1 MLPLLSVTNI
11 LFSPNVATVPAT
23 VGNVTEPNI
32 PTLPVNWCVSVPS
45 LPNLVEPDVNIADD
59 VTYVV

>member
-11 LFSPNVATVPAT
+11 LFSPTVATVPAT
-23 VGNVTEPNI
+23 VGNVTDPNI
-32 PTLPVNWCVSVPS
+32 PTLPVNWCVSGAS
-45 LPNLVEPDVNIADD
+45 LPNLVEPDVNIADE

>member
-1 MLPLLSVTNI
+1 MLPILSVTNI
-11 LFSPNVATVPAT
+11 LFSLFVATVPAT

-45 LPNLVEPDVNIADD
+45 LPNLVEPSVNIADD
-59 VTYVV
+59 VTYVM